1 MALVAKLEIWTRAQ
15 PLTAKQLLAN
25 NFLSDLSFVVL
36 YSIERNGYKN
46 ENYFISR

>member
-15 PLTAKQLLAN
+15 PLIVKQLLAN
-25 NFLSDLSFVVL
+25 NFLTDLSVGGL
-36 YSIERNGYKN
+36 HSIERNGYKN